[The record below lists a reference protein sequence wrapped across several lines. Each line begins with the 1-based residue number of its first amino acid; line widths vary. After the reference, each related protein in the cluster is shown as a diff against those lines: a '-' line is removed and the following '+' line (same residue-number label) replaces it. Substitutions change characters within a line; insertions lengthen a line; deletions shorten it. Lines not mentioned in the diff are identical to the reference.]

1 MIVVLQWTVS
11 AKPRSNLDYLR
22 QQLIALRDEHVNDP
36 LLVCLPEGFAC
47 FDAKAHDLMAFANHS
62 APFIDEVCQLAK
74 QFNVW
79 ISAGTIPIAEGA
91 KYYAASLMINQLG
104 EVVARYNKI
113 HLFDVDVD
121 DAKQN
126 YRESNTT
133 IAGKDLVVVD
143 TPFGK
148 IGLTVCYDMRF
159 PGLFGALRALGA
171 EIILV
176 PSAFT
181 VPTGKAH
188 WLPLLQARAI
198 ENQVYLVASATTGTH
213 DNGRQTYGHSVII
226 SPWGEIEAMLGDE
239 ANNIVYLPN
248 MDKLTDVRQKMPLLS
263 HNQFNYEFK
272 HEQ

>member
-1 MIVVLQWTVS
+1 MIAVLQWTVS
-11 AKPRSNLDYLR
+11 SVPEKNLAYFHQELMKLR
-22 QQLIALRDEHVNDP
+22 KQYKTKQ

-47 FDAKAHDLMAFANHS
+47 FDATPSDLMAFAHAS
-62 APFIDEVCQLAK
+62 EPFIASVCALAK
-74 QFNVW
+74 EYNVW
-79 ISAGTIPIAEGA
+79 INAGTIPIGEAD
-91 KYYAASLMINQLG
+91 KYHAASLLINSNG

-121 DAKQN
+121 DSKQS
-126 YRESNTT
+126 YRESNST

-148 IGLTVCYDMRF
+148 IGMTVCYDMRF
-159 PGLFGALRALGA
+159 PGLFGALSVQGA
-171 EIILV
+171 DIILV

-198 ENQVYLVASATTGTH
+198 ENQVFIVAAATTGTH
-213 DNGRQTYGHSVII
+213 DRGRETYGHSVVI
-226 SPWGEIEAMLGDE
+226 SPWGEIEAMLATQPD
-239 ANNIVYLPN
+239 NIVYLPN
-248 MDKLTDVRQKMPLLS
+248 MDKLTEVRQRMPLLS